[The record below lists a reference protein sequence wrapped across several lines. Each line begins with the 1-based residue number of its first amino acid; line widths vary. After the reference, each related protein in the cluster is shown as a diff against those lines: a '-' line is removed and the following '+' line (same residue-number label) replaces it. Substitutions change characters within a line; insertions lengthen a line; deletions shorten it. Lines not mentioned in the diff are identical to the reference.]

1 MVHFVW
7 FGNNVTYLTL
17 KSSNIDW
24 PGLKTANDRLDF
36 KMKDFRH

>member
-1 MVHFVW
+1 MNAEYPLSHA
-7 FGNNVTYLTL
+7 
-17 KSSNIDW
+17 NIDW